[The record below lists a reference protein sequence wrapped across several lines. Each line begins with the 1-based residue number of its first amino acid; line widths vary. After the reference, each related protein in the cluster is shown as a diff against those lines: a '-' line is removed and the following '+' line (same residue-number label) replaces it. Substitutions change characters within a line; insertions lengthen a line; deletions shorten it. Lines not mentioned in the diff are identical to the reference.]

1 MANLFNVKTEVLSAE
16 IMDLNVKQGIVTGYF
31 SKFNNVDADGDIIR
45 PGAFT
50 KTIKE
55 NGPES
60 SLPRIKHLLNHDP
73 SLPLGVLT
81 SLKEDGYGLLY
92 ESQVGSHEL
101 GEDFIKIG
109 RAHV

>member
-81 SLKEDGYGLLY
+81 SLKEDGY
-92 ESQVGSHEL
+92 E
-101 GEDFIKIG
+101 IG